1 MTVIAKQFETARA
14 LVVGGTS
21 GIGLAAAAAL
31 VEAGVASIVVNGRN
45 AERGEAAVR
54 HLRGVSAAV
63 RAKFV
68 AADVTRPDGASFLVE
83 QAVGLMG
90 SLDIVVNCAGGDHAP
105 ELLHRIDIGDVQT
118 ILDHYI
124 LGPIHVSRCA
134 LPHMMAS
141 RGGVIVNVASDAGRV
156 PTPGATLNGAAMA
169 AIIMFSRSL
178 ALEAKRSGVRVH
190 AITPSIVKDTLTFD
204 RVMAD
209 GFSAKLFAKAMAR
222 ADLGVVTPE
231 DVAPAIV
238 FLASPAAARMTG
250 QVISVN
256 GGISVPI

>member
-1 MTVIAKQFETARA
+1 MTVVAKQFDKARA

-21 GIGLAAAAAL
+21 GIGIAAAAAL
-31 VEAGVASIVVNGRN
+31 VRAGVRSIVVNGRN
-45 AERGEAAVR
+45 EKRGAAAAQ
-54 HLRGVSAAV
+54 HLRSLSPAV
-63 RAKFV
+63 QAEFI
-68 AADVTRPDGASFLVE
+68 AADVTRPDGASFVVDCTVDL
-83 QAVGLMG
+83 LG

-105 ELLHRIDIGDVQT
+105 ELLHQIGIGDVQK

-124 LGPIHVSRCA
+124 LGPVHVSRCA

-141 RGGVIVNVASDAGRV
+141 KGGVILNVASDAGRV

-190 AITPSIVKDTLTFD
+190 AITPSIVKNTLTFD
-204 RVMAD
+204 RVMVG
-209 GFSAKLFAKAMAR
+209 GFSAKLFGKAMKR
-222 ADLGVVTPE
+222 ASLGVVTP
-231 DVAPAIV
+231 DDIAPIIV